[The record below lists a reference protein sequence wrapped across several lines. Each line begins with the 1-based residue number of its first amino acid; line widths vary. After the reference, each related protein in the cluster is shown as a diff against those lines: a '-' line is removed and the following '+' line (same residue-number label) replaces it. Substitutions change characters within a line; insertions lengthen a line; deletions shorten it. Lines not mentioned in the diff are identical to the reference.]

1 MKLSKRDYI
10 IVGLVS
16 VLVLAGFIPLSFYK
30 LTPGPSETI
39 TKNLNTLSV
48 YAKKAN
54 AYSYIGSY
62 FQKESELISVP
73 DISENKANAV
83 YTLAETSAKKSA
95 LDLAQKS
102 YTEKH
107 IGYMVIGI
115 KPDSKFKQIL
125 QEGDIITAING
136 ESVVGKSLD
145 EIGKTKPFKNKTV
158 TFEFHRDNKIGKTKP
173 FKNKTVTFEFHR
185 DNKIFKKSIK
195 VADETGSLMLSDYIN
210 YESGD
215 IKLDDDTT
223 LKQIN
228 INGSS
233 VGLTYATY
241 YYLKLNNY
249 ELKEP
254 VAMTGTIDDS
264 GNVGP
269 IEGIREKI
277 IGAHK
282 AHAKYVFVP
291 ERNYADAMATK
302 KEFGYKL
309 DIYPVKSLADTVNY
323 LNDLELIMKG

>member
-48 YAKKAN
+48 YARKTN
-54 AYSYIGSY
+54 VYSYIGSY
-62 FQKESELISVP
+62 FQGESELISVP

-95 LDLAQKS
+95 LDLSEKS

-107 IGYMVIGI
+107 IGYVVVGI
-115 KPDSKFKQIL
+115 KPDSKFNQIL
-125 QEGDIITAING
+125 KEGDIITAIND

-145 EIGKTKPFKNKTV
+145 E
-158 TFEFHRDNKIGKTKP
+158 IGKTKP

-195 VADETGSLMLSDYIN
+195 VADETGSLMLSDYVD
-210 YESGD
+210 YKSGD

-241 YYLKLNNY
+241 YYLRLNNY

>member
-1 MKLSKRDYI
+1 MKLSKRDYV

-48 YAKKAN
+48 YAKKVN
-54 AYSYIGSY
+54 VYEYIGSY
-62 FQKESELISVP
+62 FQKESKLISVP

-95 LDLAQKS
+95 LDLSEKS

-107 IGYMVIGI
+107 IGYIVVGI

-158 TFEFHRDNKIGKTKP
+158 TFEFHRDN
-173 FKNKTVTFEFHR
+173 N
-185 DNKIFKKSIK
+185 IFKKSIK

-215 IKLDDDTT
+215 IKLDDDAT

-277 IGAHK
+277 IGAQK

-309 DIYPVKSLADTVNY
+309 DIYPVKSLADTANY

>member
-30 LTPGPSETI
+30 LTPGPSQTI

-54 AYSYIGSY
+54 VYSYIGSR

-95 LDLAQKS
+95 LDLSEKS

-107 IGYMVIGI
+107 IGYVVIGI
-115 KPDSKFKQIL
+115 KPDSKFNQIL
-125 QEGDIITAING
+125 QEGDIITAINN
-136 ESVVGKSLD
+136 ESVVDKSLD

-158 TFEFHRDNKIGKTKP
+158 TFEFHRDNKI
-173 FKNKTVTFEFHR
+173 
-185 DNKIFKKSIK
+185 FKKSIR
-195 VADETGSLMLSDYIN
+195 VVDETGSLMLSDYVD
-210 YESGD
+210 YKSGD

-241 YYLKLNNY
+241 YYLRLNNY

>member
-1 MKLSKRDYI
+1 MKLSKRDYV

-48 YAKKAN
+48 YAKKVN
-54 AYSYIGSY
+54 VYEYIGSY
-62 FQKESELISVP
+62 FQKESKLISVP

-95 LDLAQKS
+95 LDLSEKS

-107 IGYMVIGI
+107 IGYMVVGI
-115 KPDSKFKQIL
+115 KSDSKFKQIL
-125 QEGDIITAING
+125 QEGDIITAINN
-136 ESVVGKSLD
+136 ESVVGKPLD

-158 TFEFHRDNKIGKTKP
+158 TFEFHRDN
-173 FKNKTVTFEFHR
+173 N
-185 DNKIFKKSIK
+185 IFKKSIK
-195 VADETGSLMLSDYIN
+195 VTNETGSLMLSDYMD
-210 YESGD
+210 YKSGD

-241 YYLKLNNY
+241 YYLRLNNY

-277 IGAHK
+277 IGAQK

>member
-30 LTPGPSETI
+30 LTPGPSQTI

-54 AYSYIGSY
+54 VYEYIGSR

-95 LDLAQKS
+95 LDLSEKP

-107 IGYMVIGI
+107 IGYVVVGI

-136 ESVVGKSLD
+136 ESVAGKSLD

-158 TFEFHRDNKIGKTKP
+158 TFEFHRDN
-173 FKNKTVTFEFHR
+173 N
-185 DNKIFKKSIK
+185 IFKKSIK
-195 VADETGSLMLSDYIN
+195 VTDETGSLMLSEYVN
-210 YESGD
+210 YETGD
-215 IKLDDDTT
+215 IKLDDDKT
-223 LKQIN
+223 LNKIN

-249 ELKEP
+249 ELKDQ
-254 VAMTGTIDDS
+254 VAMTGTIDNS
-264 GNVGP
+264 GAVGP
-269 IEGIREKI
+269 IEGIREKV

-291 ERNYADAMATK
+291 EGNYAEAMATK

-323 LNDLELIMKG
+323 LNDLELLKG

>member
-48 YAKKAN
+48 YAKKTN
-54 AYSYIGSY
+54 VYLYIGSR
-62 FQKESELISVP
+62 FQKESELMAVP
-73 DISENKANAV
+73 DISENKANAG

-95 LDLAQKS
+95 LDLSQKL
-102 YTEKH
+102 YTETH
-107 IGYMVIGI
+107 IGYMVVGI
-115 KPDSKFKQIL
+115 KSDSKFKQIL
-125 QEGDIITAING
+125 QEGDIITAINN
-136 ESVVGKSLD
+136 ESVVDKSLD
-145 EIGKTKPFKNKTV
+145 E
-158 TFEFHRDNKIGKTKP
+158 IGKTKP

-241 YYLKLNNY
+241 YYLRLNNY

-309 DIYPVKSLADTVNY
+309 GIYPVKSLADTVNY

>member
-48 YAKKAN
+48 YARKAN
-54 AYSYIGSY
+54 VYSYIGSY

-95 LDLAQKS
+95 LDLSQKS

-125 QEGDIITAING
+125 QEGDIITAIND

-158 TFEFHRDNKIGKTKP
+158 TFEFHRDN
-173 FKNKTVTFEFHR
+173 N
-185 DNKIFKKSIK
+185 IFKKSIK
-195 VADETGSLMLSDYIN
+195 VTDEIGSLMLSDYIN

-254 VAMTGTIDDS
+254 VAMTGTIDNG

-291 ERNYADAMATK
+291 ERNYADAMTTK

-323 LNDLELIMKG
+323 LNDLELLKG

>member
-54 AYSYIGSY
+54 VYSYIGSY

-95 LDLAQKS
+95 LDLSQKS
-102 YTEKH
+102 YTENH
-107 IGYMVIGI
+107 IGYIVVGI
-115 KPDSKFKQIL
+115 KPDSKFNQIL

-136 ESVVGKSLD
+136 ESVVNKSLD

-158 TFEFHRDNKIGKTKP
+158 TFEFHRDNKI
-173 FKNKTVTFEFHR
+173 
-185 DNKIFKKSIK
+185 FKKSIR
-195 VADETGSLMLSDYIN
+195 VADETGSLMLSDYVD
-210 YESGD
+210 YKSGD

-291 ERNYADAMATK
+291 ERNYADAMVTK

>member
-48 YAKKAN
+48 YTNKAN
-54 AYSYIGSY
+54 VYEYIGSY
-62 FQKESELISVP
+62 FQKESELMAVP
-73 DISENKANAV
+73 NISENKENAV
-83 YTLAETSAKKSA
+83 YTLASASAKKSA
-95 LDLAQKS
+95 LDLSQKS

-107 IGYMVIGI
+107 IGYMVVGI

-125 QEGDIITAING
+125 QEGDIIIAING
-136 ESVVGKSLD
+136 ESIVNKPLD

-158 TFEFHRDNKIGKTKP
+158 AFEFR
-173 FKNKTVTFEFHR
+173 R

-195 VADETGSLMLSDYIN
+195 VANETGSLMLSDYVD
-210 YESGD
+210 YKSGD
-215 IKLDDDTT
+215 IKLDGDTT

-228 INGSS
+228 ITGSS
-233 VGLTYATY
+233 IGLTYATY

-254 VAMTGTIDDS
+254 AAMTGTIDSD

-277 IGAHK
+277 IGAQK
-282 AHAKYVFVP
+282 AHVKYVFVP

-309 DIYPVKSLADTVNY
+309 DIYPVKSLVDTVNY

>member
-1 MKLSKRDYI
+1 MKLSKRDYV

-30 LTPGPSETI
+30 LTSGPSETI

-54 AYSYIGSY
+54 VYSYIGSR
-62 FQKESELISVP
+62 FQKESELMAVP
-73 DISENKANAV
+73 DISENKANAG

-95 LDLAQKS
+95 LDLSQKS
-102 YTEKH
+102 YTETH
-107 IGYMVIGI
+107 IGYMVVGI
-115 KPDSKFKQIL
+115 KSDSKFKQIL

-136 ESVVGKSLD
+136 ESVVNKSPD
-145 EIGKTKPFKNKTV
+145 EIGKTKPFENQ
-158 TFEFHRDNKIGKTKP
+158 
-173 FKNKTVTFEFHR
+173 TVTFEFHR
-185 DNKIFKKSIK
+185 DNKIFKKSIG
-195 VADETGSLMLSDYIN
+195 VVDETGSLMLSDYVD
-210 YESGD
+210 YKSGD

-282 AHAKYVFVP
+282 THAKYVFVP

>member
-30 LTPGPSETI
+30 LTPGPSQTI

-48 YAKKAN
+48 YAKKTN
-54 AYSYIGSY
+54 VYSYIGSR

-95 LDLAQKS
+95 LDLSEKS

-107 IGYMVIGI
+107 IGYVVIGI
-115 KPDSKFKQIL
+115 KPDSKFNQIL

-136 ESVVGKSLD
+136 ESIVNKSLD
-145 EIGKTKPFKNKTV
+145 EISKTKPFKGKTV
-158 TFEFHRDNKIGKTKP
+158 TFEFHRDNKL
-173 FKNKTVTFEFHR
+173 
-185 DNKIFKKSIK
+185 FKKSVK
-195 VADETGSLMLSDYIN
+195 VTDETGSLMLSEYVDY
-210 YESGD
+210 ETGD
-215 IKLDDDTT
+215 IKLDDDAT

-249 ELKEP
+249 ELKDL

-264 GNVGP
+264 GTVGP

-277 IGAHK
+277 IGANK

-291 ERNYADAMATK
+291 EGNYADAVATK
-302 KEFGYKL
+302 KEFDYKL

-323 LNDLELIMKG
+323 LNDLELMKGTS

>member
-54 AYSYIGSY
+54 VYSYIGSY
-62 FQKESELISVP
+62 FQKESELIAVP
-73 DISENKANAV
+73 DISENKANAG

-95 LDLAQKS
+95 LDLSQKS
-102 YTEKH
+102 YTENH
-107 IGYMVIGI
+107 IGYMVVGI

-136 ESVVGKSLD
+136 ESIVNKSLD
-145 EIGKTKPFKNKTV
+145 EIGKP
-158 TFEFHRDNKIGKTKP
+158 KP

-195 VADETGSLMLSDYIN
+195 VADETGSLMLSDYVD
-210 YESGD
+210 YKSGD

-233 VGLTYATY
+233 VGLAYATY

-254 VAMTGTIDDS
+254 VAMTGTIDSD

-277 IGAHK
+277 IGANK

-302 KEFGYKL
+302 NEFRYKL

-323 LNDLELIMKG
+323 LNDLELMKGTS

>member
-30 LTPGPSETI
+30 LTPGPSQTI
-39 TKNLNTLSV
+39 TKNLSTLSV
-48 YAKKAN
+48 YAKKTN
-54 AYSYIGSY
+54 VYSYIGSR

-83 YTLAETSAKKSA
+83 YTLTETSAKKSA
-95 LDLAQKS
+95 LDLSEKS

-107 IGYMVIGI
+107 IGYVVIGI
-115 KPDSKFKQIL
+115 KPDSKFNQIL
-125 QEGDIITAING
+125 KEGDIITAING
-136 ESVVGKSLD
+136 ESVINKSLD
-145 EIGKTKPFKNKTV
+145 EISKTKPFKDKTV
-158 TFEFHRDNKIGKTKP
+158 TFEFHRDNKL
-173 FKNKTVTFEFHR
+173 
-185 DNKIFKKSIK
+185 FKKSIK
-195 VADETGSLMLSDYIN
+195 VTDETGSLMLSEYIN
-210 YESGD
+210 YETGD
-215 IKLDDDTT
+215 IKLDDDDT
-223 LKQIN
+223 LNKIN

-249 ELKEP
+249 ELKDL
-254 VAMTGTIDDS
+254 VAMTGTIDNS
-264 GNVGP
+264 GKVGP

-277 IGAHK
+277 IGAYN

-291 ERNYADAMATK
+291 ERNYAEAMATK

-323 LNDLELIMKG
+323 LNDLELLKG

>member
-48 YAKKAN
+48 YAKKTN
-54 AYSYIGSY
+54 VYSYIGSR
-62 FQKESELISVP
+62 FQKESELMAVP
-73 DISENKANAV
+73 DISENKANAG

-95 LDLAQKS
+95 LDLSQKS
-102 YTEKH
+102 YTENH
-107 IGYMVIGI
+107 IGYIVVGI
-115 KPDSKFKQIL
+115 KSDSKFKQIL
-125 QEGDIITAING
+125 QEGDIITAIND

-158 TFEFHRDNKIGKTKP
+158 TFEFHRDNKI
-173 FKNKTVTFEFHR
+173 
-185 DNKIFKKSIK
+185 FKKSIR
-195 VADETGSLMLSDYIN
+195 VADETGSLMLSDYVD
-210 YESGD
+210 YKSGD
-215 IKLDDDTT
+215 IKLDDDAT

-254 VAMTGTIDDS
+254 VAMTGTIDSD

-277 IGAHK
+277 IGANK

-323 LNDLELIMKG
+323 LNDLELMKGTS

>member
-30 LTPGPSETI
+30 LSPGPSETI
-39 TKNLNTLSV
+39 TKNLNMLSV

-54 AYSYIGSY
+54 VYSYIGSY
-62 FQKESELISVP
+62 FQKESELMAVP
-73 DISENKANAV
+73 DISENKANAG

-95 LDLAQKS
+95 LDLSQKS
-102 YTEKH
+102 YTENH
-107 IGYMVIGI
+107 IGYMVVGI
-115 KPDSKFKQIL
+115 KPDSKFKRIL

-136 ESVVGKSLD
+136 ESVVNKSLD
-145 EIGKTKPFKNKTV
+145 EIGKTKPFK
-158 TFEFHRDNKIGKTKP
+158 D
-173 FKNKTVTFEFHR
+173 KTVTFEFHR

-195 VADETGSLMLSDYIN
+195 VADETGSLMLSDYVD
-210 YESGD
+210 YKSGD

-254 VAMTGTIDDS
+254 TAMTGTIDDS

-277 IGAHK
+277 IGAYK
-282 AHAKYVFVP
+282 AHIKYVFVP
-291 ERNYADAMATK
+291 AENYADAMATK

>member
-48 YAKKAN
+48 YARKAN
-54 AYSYIGSY
+54 VYEYIGSY
-62 FQKESELISVP
+62 FQKESELMAVP
-73 DISENKANAV
+73 DISENKANAG

-95 LDLAQKS
+95 LDLSQKS
-102 YTEKH
+102 YTENH
-107 IGYMVIGI
+107 IGYIVVGI
-115 KPDSKFKQIL
+115 KSDSKFKQIL
-125 QEGDIITAING
+125 QEGDIITAIND

-158 TFEFHRDNKIGKTKP
+158 TFEFHRDNKIL
-173 FKNKTVTFEFHR
+173 
-185 DNKIFKKSIK
+185 KKSIR
-195 VADETGSLMLSDYIN
+195 VVDETGSLMLSDYVD
-210 YESGD
+210 YKSGD

-249 ELKEP
+249 ELKDL

>member
-48 YAKKAN
+48 YARKTN
-54 AYSYIGSY
+54 VYSYIGSY
-62 FQKESELISVP
+62 FQGESELISVP

-95 LDLAQKS
+95 LDLSEKS
-102 YTEKH
+102 YTEKY
-107 IGYMVIGI
+107 IGYVVVGI
-115 KPDSKFKQIL
+115 KPDSKFNQIL
-125 QEGDIITAING
+125 KEGDIITAIND

-145 EIGKTKPFKNKTV
+145 E
-158 TFEFHRDNKIGKTKP
+158 IGKTKP

-195 VADETGSLMLSDYIN
+195 VADETGSLMLSDYVD
-210 YESGD
+210 YKSGD

-241 YYLKLNNY
+241 YYLRLNNY

>member
-54 AYSYIGSY
+54 VYSYIGSR

-95 LDLAQKS
+95 LDLSEKS

-107 IGYMVIGI
+107 IGYVVIGI
-115 KPDSKFKQIL
+115 KPDSKFNQIL

-136 ESVVGKSLD
+136 KSVINKSLD

-158 TFEFHRDNKIGKTKP
+158 A
-173 FKNKTVTFEFHR
+173 FEFHR
-185 DNKIFKKSIK
+185 DNKIFKKSIR
-195 VADETGSLMLSDYIN
+195 VTDETGSLMLSEYVN
-210 YESGD
+210 YETGD
-215 IKLDDDTT
+215 IKLDNDET
-223 LKQIN
+223 LNQIN

-249 ELKEP
+249 ELKDL
-254 VAMTGTIDDS
+254 VAMTGTIDNS

-291 ERNYADAMATK
+291 EGNYAEAMTTK

>member
-1 MKLSKRDYI
+1 MKLSKRDYV

-54 AYSYIGSY
+54 VYSYIGSR

-95 LDLAQKS
+95 LDLSEKS

-107 IGYMVIGI
+107 IGYVVVGI
-115 KPDSKFKQIL
+115 KPDSKFNQIL
-125 QEGDIITAING
+125 KEGDIITAING
-136 ESVVGKSLD
+136 ESVINKSLD

-158 TFEFHRDNKIGKTKP
+158 TFEFHRDN
-173 FKNKTVTFEFHR
+173 N
-185 DNKIFKKSIK
+185 IFKKSIK
-195 VADETGSLMLSDYIN
+195 VTDETGSLMLSDYIN

-215 IKLDDDTT
+215 IKLDNDTT

>member
-1 MKLSKRDYI
+1 MKLSKRDYV

-48 YAKKAN
+48 YANKAN
-54 AYSYIGSY
+54 AYEYIGSY
-62 FQKESELISVP
+62 FQKESELMAVP
-73 DISENKANAV
+73 NISENKENAV
-83 YTLAETSAKKSA
+83 YTLASASAKKSA
-95 LDLAQKS
+95 LDLSQKS

-136 ESVVGKSLD
+136 ESIVNKPLD
-145 EIGKTKPFKNKTV
+145 EIGKTKLFKNKTV
-158 TFEFHRDNKIGKTKP
+158 TFEFR
-173 FKNKTVTFEFHR
+173 R

-195 VADETGSLMLSDYIN
+195 VADETGSLMLSDYVD
-210 YESGD
+210 YKSGG
-215 IKLDDDTT
+215 IKPDGDKT

-228 INGSS
+228 ITGASI
-233 VGLTYATY
+233 GLTYATY

-254 VAMTGTIDDS
+254 VAMTGTIASD

-277 IGAHK
+277 IGANK

-291 ERNYADAMATK
+291 EQNYADAMTTK
-302 KEFGYKL
+302 NEFRYKL

>member
-48 YAKKAN
+48 YARKVN
-54 AYSYIGSY
+54 VYEYIGSY
-62 FQKESELISVP
+62 FQKESELMAVP
-73 DISENKANAV
+73 DISENKANAG

-125 QEGDIITAING
+125 QEGDIITAIND
-136 ESVVGKSLD
+136 ESVVSKSLD
-145 EIGKTKPFKNKTV
+145 EIGKTKPFKNKIV
-158 TFEFHRDNKIGKTKP
+158 TFEFHRDN
-173 FKNKTVTFEFHR
+173 N
-185 DNKIFKKSIK
+185 IFKKSIK
-195 VADETGSLMLSDYIN
+195 VTDETGSLMLSDYIN

-254 VAMTGTIDDS
+254 VAMTGTIDN
-264 GNVGP
+264 GGYVGP

-309 DIYPVKSLADTVNY
+309 DIYPVKSLTDTANY

>member
-48 YAKKAN
+48 YAKKTN
-54 AYSYIGSY
+54 VYSYIGSR
-62 FQKESELISVP
+62 FQKESELMAVP
-73 DISENKANAV
+73 DISENKANAG

-95 LDLAQKS
+95 LDLSQKS
-102 YTEKH
+102 YTENH
-107 IGYMVIGI
+107 IGYIVVGI
-115 KPDSKFKQIL
+115 KSDSKFKQIL
-125 QEGDIITAING
+125 QEGDIITAIND

-158 TFEFHRDNKIGKTKP
+158 TFEFHRDNKIL
-173 FKNKTVTFEFHR
+173 
-185 DNKIFKKSIK
+185 KKSIR
-195 VADETGSLMLSDYIN
+195 VVDETGSLMLSDYVD
-210 YESGD
+210 YKSGD

>member
-10 IVGLVS
+10 IVGLAS
-16 VLVLAGFIPLSFYK
+16 VLVLAGFIPFSFYK
-30 LTPGPSETI
+30 LTPGPSQTI

-54 AYSYIGSY
+54 VYSYIGSR

-95 LDLAQKS
+95 LDLSEKS

-107 IGYMVIGI
+107 IGYVVIGI
-115 KPDSKFKQIL
+115 KPDSKFNQIL

-136 ESVVGKSLD
+136 ESVINKSLD
-145 EIGKTKPFKNKTV
+145 EISKTKPFKDKTV
-158 TFEFHRDNKIGKTKP
+158 TFEFHRDNKL
-173 FKNKTVTFEFHR
+173 
-185 DNKIFKKSIK
+185 FKKSIK
-195 VADETGSLMLSDYIN
+195 VTDETGSLMLSEYVN
-210 YESGD
+210 YETGD
-215 IKLDDDTT
+215 IKLDDDDT
-223 LKQIN
+223 LNQIN

-249 ELKEP
+249 ELKDR
-254 VAMTGTIDDS
+254 VAMTGTIDIS

-282 AHAKYVFVP
+282 AHAKYVFIP
-291 ERNYADAMATK
+291 EGNYAEAMATK

-323 LNDLELIMKG
+323 LNDLELLKG

>member
-1 MKLSKRDYI
+1 MKLSKRDYV

-48 YAKKAN
+48 YARKTN
-54 AYSYIGSY
+54 VYSYIGSY

-73 DISENKANAV
+73 DISESKANAV

-95 LDLAQKS
+95 LDLSEKS

-107 IGYMVIGI
+107 IGYVVVGI
-115 KPDSKFKQIL
+115 KSDSKFKQIL

-158 TFEFHRDNKIGKTKP
+158 TFEFHRDN
-173 FKNKTVTFEFHR
+173 N
-185 DNKIFKKSIK
+185 IFKKSIK
-195 VADETGSLMLSDYIN
+195 VTDETGSLMLSDYIN

-215 IKLDDDTT
+215 IKLDDDAT

-241 YYLKLNNY
+241 YYLRLNNY

-291 ERNYADAMATK
+291 EQNYADAMATK

>member
-1 MKLSKRDYI
+1 MKLTKRDYI

-16 VLVLAGFIPLSFYK
+16 VFVLAGFIPLSFYK

-48 YAKKAN
+48 YANKAN
-54 AYSYIGSY
+54 VYEYIGSR

-73 DISENKANAV
+73 DISESKANAV

-95 LDLAQKS
+95 LDLSEKS

-107 IGYMVIGI
+107 IGYVVVGI
-115 KPDSKFKQIL
+115 KPDSKFNQIL
-125 QEGDIITAING
+125 KEGDIITAING
-136 ESVVGKSLD
+136 ESVINKSLD
-145 EIGKTKPFKNKTV
+145 EIGKTKPFKDKTV
-158 TFEFHRDNKIGKTKP
+158 TFEFHRDNKL
-173 FKNKTVTFEFHR
+173 
-185 DNKIFKKSIK
+185 FKKSIK
-195 VADETGSLMLSDYIN
+195 VTDETGSLMLSEYVN
-210 YESGD
+210 YETGD
-215 IKLDDDTT
+215 IKLDDDDT
-223 LKQIN
+223 LNQIN

-249 ELKEP
+249 ELKDL
-254 VAMTGTIDDS
+254 VAMTGTIDSS
-264 GNVGP
+264 GKVGP

-291 ERNYADAMATK
+291 EGNYAEAMTTK

-323 LNDLELIMKG
+323 LNDLELLKG

>member
-1 MKLSKRDYI
+1 MKLSKRDYV

-30 LTPGPSETI
+30 LTPGPSQTI

-54 AYSYIGSY
+54 VYSYIGSR

-95 LDLAQKS
+95 LDLSEKS

-107 IGYMVIGI
+107 IGYVVVGI
-115 KPDSKFKQIL
+115 KPDSKFNQIL
-125 QEGDIITAING
+125 KEGDIITAING
-136 ESVVGKSLD
+136 ESVINKSLD
-145 EIGKTKPFKNKTV
+145 EISKTKPFKDKTV
-158 TFEFHRDNKIGKTKP
+158 TFEFHRDNKL
-173 FKNKTVTFEFHR
+173 
-185 DNKIFKKSIK
+185 FKKSIK
-195 VADETGSLMLSDYIN
+195 VTDETGSLMLSEYVN
-210 YESGD
+210 YETGD
-215 IKLDDDTT
+215 IKLDDDET

-249 ELKEP
+249 ELKDQ
-254 VAMTGTIDDS
+254 VAMTGTIDSS
-264 GNVGP
+264 GAVGP

-291 ERNYADAMATK
+291 ERNYAGAMATK

>member
-48 YAKKAN
+48 YARKTN
-54 AYSYIGSY
+54 VYSYIGSY
-62 FQKESELISVP
+62 FQRESELISVP

-95 LDLAQKS
+95 LDLSEKS

-107 IGYMVIGI
+107 IGYVVVGI

-125 QEGDIITAING
+125 QEGDIITAINN
-136 ESVVGKSLD
+136 ESVVGKPLD
-145 EIGKTKPFKNKTV
+145 E
-158 TFEFHRDNKIGKTKP
+158 IGKTKP

-185 DNKIFKKSIK
+185 DNKIFKKSIR
-195 VADETGSLMLSDYIN
+195 VVDETGSLMLSDYVD
-210 YESGD
+210 YKSGD

-254 VAMTGTIDDS
+254 VAMTGTIDSD

-277 IGAHK
+277 IGAQK

>member
-10 IVGLVS
+10 IIGLVS

-30 LTPGPSETI
+30 LTPGPSQTI

-54 AYSYIGSY
+54 VYSYIGSY

-95 LDLAQKS
+95 LDLSEKS

-107 IGYMVIGI
+107 IGYVVVGI
-115 KPDSKFKQIL
+115 KPDSKFNQIL

-136 ESVVGKSLD
+136 ESVINKSLD
-145 EIGKTKPFKNKTV
+145 EISKTKPFKDKTV
-158 TFEFHRDNKIGKTKP
+158 TFEFHRDN
-173 FKNKTVTFEFHR
+173 N
-185 DNKIFKKSIK
+185 IFKKSIK
-195 VADETGSLMLSDYIN
+195 VTDETGSLMLSDYIN
-210 YESGD
+210 YETGD
-215 IKLDDDTT
+215 IKLDDDET
-223 LKQIN
+223 LNKIN

-249 ELKEP
+249 ELKDQ
-254 VAMTGTIDDS
+254 VAMTGTIDSS
-264 GNVGP
+264 GAVGP

-277 IGAHK
+277 IGARK

-323 LNDLELIMKG
+323 LNDLELLKG

>member
-1 MKLSKRDYI
+1 MKLTKRDYI

-48 YAKKAN
+48 YANKAN
-54 AYSYIGSY
+54 VYEYIGSY
-62 FQKESELISVP
+62 FQKESELMAVP

-95 LDLAQKS
+95 LDLSQKS

-115 KPDSKFKQIL
+115 KPDSKFNKIL
-125 QEGDIITAING
+125 KSSDIITAING
-136 ESVVGKSLD
+136 ESVVNKSLE
-145 EIGKTKPFKNKTV
+145 EISKTKPFKDKTV
-158 TFEFHRDNKIGKTKP
+158 TFDFIRNHKPMRKT
-173 FKNKTVTFEFHR
+173 
-185 DNKIFKKSIK
+185 IK

-215 IKLDDDTT
+215 IKLDDDDT
-223 LKQIN
+223 LNKIN

-249 ELKEP
+249 ELKDL
-254 VAMTGTIDDS
+254 VAMTGTIDSS
-264 GNVGP
+264 GKVGP

-291 ERNYADAMATK
+291 EGNYAGAMTTK

-323 LNDLELIMKG
+323 LNDLELIK

>member
-30 LTPGPSETI
+30 LTPGPSQTI

-54 AYSYIGSY
+54 VYSYIGSR

-95 LDLAQKS
+95 LDLSEKS

-107 IGYMVIGI
+107 IGYVVIGI
-115 KPDSKFKQIL
+115 KPDSKFNQIL

-136 ESVVGKSLD
+136 ESVINKSLD
-145 EIGKTKPFKNKTV
+145 EISKTKPFKDKTV
-158 TFEFHRDNKIGKTKP
+158 TFEFHRDNKL
-173 FKNKTVTFEFHR
+173 
-185 DNKIFKKSIK
+185 FKKSIK
-195 VADETGSLMLSDYIN
+195 VTDETGSLMLSEYVN
-210 YESGD
+210 YETGD
-215 IKLDDDTT
+215 IKLDDDAT

-249 ELKEP
+249 ELKDL

-291 ERNYADAMATK
+291 EGNYAEAMTTK

-323 LNDLELIMKG
+323 LNDLELITKG

>member
-30 LTPGPSETI
+30 LTPGPSQTI

-54 AYSYIGSY
+54 VYSYIGSR

-95 LDLAQKS
+95 LDLSEKS

-107 IGYMVIGI
+107 IGYVVIGI
-115 KPDSKFKQIL
+115 KPDSKFNQIL

-136 ESVVGKSLD
+136 ESVINKSLD
-145 EIGKTKPFKNKTV
+145 EISKTKPFKDKTV
-158 TFEFHRDNKIGKTKP
+158 TFEFHRDN
-173 FKNKTVTFEFHR
+173 N
-185 DNKIFKKSIK
+185 IFKKSIK
-195 VADETGSLMLSDYIN
+195 VTDETGSLMLSDYIN
-210 YESGD
+210 YESSD

-241 YYLKLNNY
+241 YYLRLNNY

-282 AHAKYVFVP
+282 AHVKYVFVP
-291 ERNYADAMATK
+291 EQNYAEAMATK

>member
-30 LTPGPSETI
+30 LTPGPSQTI

-54 AYSYIGSY
+54 VYSYIGSR

-95 LDLAQKS
+95 LDLSEKS

-107 IGYMVIGI
+107 IGYVVIGI
-115 KPDSKFKQIL
+115 KPDSKFNQIL

-158 TFEFHRDNKIGKTKP
+158 TFEFHRDN
-173 FKNKTVTFEFHR
+173 N
-185 DNKIFKKSIK
+185 IFKKSIK
-195 VADETGSLMLSDYIN
+195 VADETGSLMLSDYVD
-210 YESGD
+210 YKSGD
-215 IKLDDDTT
+215 IKLDDDDT
-223 LKQIN
+223 LNQIN

-249 ELKEP
+249 ELKES
-254 VAMTGTIDDS
+254 VAMTGTIDNS

-282 AHAKYVFVP
+282 AHVKYVFVP
-291 ERNYADAMATK
+291 EGNYAEAMATK

-323 LNDLELIMKG
+323 LNDLELITKG

>member
-48 YAKKAN
+48 YAKKTN
-54 AYSYIGSY
+54 VYSYIGSY
-62 FQKESELISVP
+62 FQKESELMAVP
-73 DISENKANAV
+73 DISENKANAG

-95 LDLAQKS
+95 LDLSQKS
-102 YTEKH
+102 YTENH

-145 EIGKTKPFKNKTV
+145 EIGKTKPFKNQTV
-158 TFEFHRDNKIGKTKP
+158 TFEFHRDNKL
-173 FKNKTVTFEFHR
+173 
-185 DNKIFKKSIK
+185 FKKSIK
-195 VADETGSLMLSDYIN
+195 VTDETGSLMLSDYVD
-210 YESGD
+210 YKSGD

-249 ELKEP
+249 ELKDL

-277 IGAHK
+277 IGAQK

-291 ERNYADAMATK
+291 ERNYADALATK

>member
-48 YAKKAN
+48 YARKAN
-54 AYSYIGSY
+54 VYSYIGSY

-73 DISENKANAV
+73 DISETKANAV

-95 LDLAQKS
+95 LDLSQKS
-102 YTEKH
+102 YTETH
-107 IGYMVIGI
+107 IGYIVVGI
-115 KPDSKFKQIL
+115 KSDSKFKQIL
-125 QEGDIITAING
+125 QEGDIITAIND

-145 EIGKTKPFKNKTV
+145 E
-158 TFEFHRDNKIGKTKP
+158 IGKTKP

-195 VADETGSLMLSDYIN
+195 VADETGSLMLSDYVD
-210 YESGD
+210 YKSGD
-215 IKLDDDTT
+215 IKLDDDAT

-254 VAMTGTIDDS
+254 VAMTGTIDSD

-277 IGAHK
+277 IGANK

-323 LNDLELIMKG
+323 LNDLELMKGTS

>member
-30 LTPGPSETI
+30 LMPGPSETI

-54 AYSYIGSY
+54 VYSYIGSY
-62 FQKESELISVP
+62 FQKESELMAVP
-73 DISENKANAV
+73 DISENKANAG

-95 LDLAQKS
+95 LDLSQKS
-102 YTEKH
+102 YTENH
-107 IGYMVIGI
+107 IGYMVVGI

-136 ESVVGKSLD
+136 ESIVNKSLD
-145 EIGKTKPFKNKTV
+145 E
-158 TFEFHRDNKIGKTKP
+158 IGKTKP

-195 VADETGSLMLSDYIN
+195 VADETGSLMLSDYVD
-210 YESGD
+210 YKSGD

-254 VAMTGTIDDS
+254 VAMTGTIDSD

-277 IGAHK
+277 IGANK
-282 AHAKYVFVP
+282 VHAKYVFVP

-302 KEFGYKL
+302 NEFGYKL

-323 LNDLELIMKG
+323 LNDLELMKG

>member
-1 MKLSKRDYI
+1 MKLAKRDYI

-16 VLVLAGFIPLSFYK
+16 VFVLAGFIPLSFYK

-48 YAKKAN
+48 YAHKAN
-54 AYSYIGSY
+54 VYSYIGSY
-62 FQKESELISVP
+62 FQKESELMAVP
-73 DISENKANAV
+73 DISENKANAG
-83 YTLAETSAKKSA
+83 YTLAETAAKKSA
-95 LDLAQKS
+95 LDLSQKS
-102 YTEKH
+102 YTENH
-107 IGYMVIGI
+107 IGYMVVGI

-136 ESVVGKSLD
+136 ESVVNKSLD
-145 EIGKTKPFKNKTV
+145 EIGKTKPFKDKTV
-158 TFEFHRDNKIGKTKP
+158 TFDFIRNHKPMRKT
-173 FKNKTVTFEFHR
+173 
-185 DNKIFKKSIK
+185 IK
-195 VADETGSLMLSDYIN
+195 VADETGNLMLSDYIN

-215 IKLDDDTT
+215 IKLDDDDT
-223 LKQIN
+223 LNKIN

-254 VAMTGTIDDS
+254 VAMTGTIDSD
-264 GNVGP
+264 GEVGP

-277 IGAHK
+277 IGANK

-291 ERNYADAMATK
+291 EQNYADAMATK

>member
-1 MKLSKRDYI
+1 MKLSKRDYV

-48 YAKKAN
+48 YASKTN
-54 AYSYIGSY
+54 VYEYIGSY

-95 LDLAQKS
+95 LDLSEKS

-107 IGYMVIGI
+107 IGYVVVGI
-115 KPDSKFKQIL
+115 KPDSKFKQNL
-125 QEGDIITAING
+125 QEGDIITAIND

-145 EIGKTKPFKNKTV
+145 E
-158 TFEFHRDNKIGKTKP
+158 IGKTKP

-195 VADETGSLMLSDYIN
+195 VADETGSLMLSDYVD
-210 YESGD
+210 YKSGD

-241 YYLKLNNY
+241 YYLRLNNY

>member
-1 MKLSKRDYI
+1 MVSNLIQNLSK
-10 IVGLVS
+10 
-16 VLVLAGFIPLSFYK
+16 F
-30 LTPGPSETI
+30 
-39 TKNLNTLSV
+39 
-48 YAKKAN
+48 
-54 AYSYIGSY
+54 
-62 FQKESELISVP
+62 
-73 DISENKANAV
+73 
-83 YTLAETSAKKSA
+83 
-95 LDLAQKS
+95 
-102 YTEKH
+102 
-107 IGYMVIGI
+107 
-115 KPDSKFKQIL
+115 
-125 QEGDIITAING
+125 G

-158 TFEFHRDNKIGKTKP
+158 TFEFHRDNKI
-173 FKNKTVTFEFHR
+173 
-185 DNKIFKKSIK
+185 FKKSIK
-195 VADETGSLMLSDYIN
+195 VTDETGSLMLSDYIN

-254 VAMTGTIDDS
+254 VAMTGTIDSD

>member
-48 YAKKAN
+48 YAKKTN
-54 AYSYIGSY
+54 VYSYFSSY
-62 FQKESELISVP
+62 FQKESELMAVP

-95 LDLAQKS
+95 LDLSQKS
-102 YTEKH
+102 YTENH
-107 IGYMVIGI
+107 IGYMVMNI
-115 KPDSKFKQIL
+115 KDNSKFNQIL
-125 QEGDIITAING
+125 KVSDIITAING
-136 ESVVGKSLD
+136 ESIVNKSLN

-158 TFEFHRDNKIGKTKP
+158 TFDFIRNHKP
-173 FKNKTVTFEFHR
+173 MR
-185 DNKIFKKSIK
+185 KSIK
-195 VADETGSLMLSDYIN
+195 VADETGSLMLSDYVD
-210 YESGD
+210 YKSGD
-215 IKLDDDTT
+215 IKLDDDAT
-223 LKQIN
+223 LDKIN

-241 YYLKLNNY
+241 YYLKLNNNS
-249 ELKEP
+249 LKYP
-254 VAMTGTIDDS
+254 VAMTGTIDNT

-282 AHAKYVFVP
+282 AHVKYVFVP
-291 ERNYADAMATK
+291 DGNYADAMATK
-302 KEFGYKL
+302 TEFGYKL
-309 DIYPVKSLADTVNY
+309 DIYPVKTLADTVNY